1 MNPGS
6 ETRLITCEM
15 AGNSGQRRQ
24 AETDRRGSERYAVM
38 QIFSKTFTCSDI
50 FIWSM
55 LGMLMGGSL
64 RRTLCCL
71 DPIPDLSLLSAP
83 LLPYLVSFYFDS
95 LKTQHRGG
103 MLRLTSR
110 NFLTPTHLTSYIYTK
125 CIKVKG
131 WRQNSYSHLI
141 LPSCKQSC
149 LLLFTLL
156 IAKRWIPSYWNLLN
170 CCLPLLVSQLFM
182 RVL

>member
-1 MNPGS
+1 MSGCW
-6 ETRLITCEM
+6 TFYLIIPP
-15 AGNSGQRRQ
+15 NRQ
-24 AETDRRGSERYAVM
+24 NAPRSNIM
-38 QIFSKTFTCSDI
+38 
-50 FIWSM
+50 
-55 LGMLMGGSL
+55 
-64 RRTLCCL
+64 CCL

-83 LLPYLVSFYFDS
+83 LLPYLVSFYFAS

-125 CIKVKG
+125 VIKVKG

-170 CCLPLLVSQLFM
+170 CCLPLLVSLLFV
-182 RVL
+182 RVLLRYWIKLHFN